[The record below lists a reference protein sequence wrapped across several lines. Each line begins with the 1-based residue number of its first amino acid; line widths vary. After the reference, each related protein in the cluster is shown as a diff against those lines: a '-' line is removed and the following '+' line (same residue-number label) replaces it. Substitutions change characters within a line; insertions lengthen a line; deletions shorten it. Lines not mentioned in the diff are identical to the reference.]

1 MNLPYLVAVELCPE
15 DQQYPAA
22 TLYTDDFDQPVLGIL
37 FSGKGSFALA
47 QEVAKCCNAY
57 KEEAP

>member
-22 TLYTDDFDQPVLGIL
+22 TLYTDDIDNPFIGIL

-47 QEVAKCCNAY
+47 QEVAKRCNTY

>member
-1 MNLPYLVAVELCPE
+1 MDLPYLVAVELCPE

-47 QEVAKCCNAY
+47 QEVAKRCNAY
-57 KEEAP
+57 KEETP